1 MTIEEFYFSRKL
13 PPCNQGM
20 YVLDR
25 LERLY
30 DSRREERFS
39 MDELSSLYSN
49 QIEK

>member
-1 MTIEEFYFSRKL
+1 
-13 PPCNQGM
+13 M

-39 MDELSSLYSN
+39 MAALSSLYSN